1 LRHALVYTRNEVVMA
16 TGGFYV
22 SEMCTVDVRMFE
34 SMWII
39 MNWCGM
45 DKGLSSKGCV
55 TVCCT
60 RSSGLSLPGWLIAHA
75 VGSNEDGN
83 MTFISRK

>member
-1 LRHALVYTRNEVVMA
+1 MRHALVYTRNEVVMA

-39 MNWCGM
+39 MNWCGYGHLQ

-55 TVCCT
+55 VPD
-60 RSSGLSLPGWLIAHA
+60 RLGSVYQ
-75 VGSNEDGN
+75 VG
-83 MTFISRK
+83 